1 MSTTQTTSTGRLPA
15 SGTWQVDTAHTS
27 ANFSARHLGMSKV
40 RGRFEALDG
49 TLKIGD
55 DPTDSHVEVTI
66 DASSISTNQPDRDAH
81 LKSADFL
88 DIGNH
93 PELTFRSTRVYQDG
107 EDWKMDGKL
116 TIRGTTQPV
125 TLDIEF
131 LGVIDNPMGPG
142 RRAAFEGTTSIMRHD
157 FGLTWEGPQELG
169 GILVGKKV
177 TIDVDA
183 QFVSHA
189 GDGR

>member
-1 MSTTQTTSTGRLPA
+1 MSTIETTRTEQLPA
-15 SGTWQVDTAHTS
+15 AGTWHVDTAHTN

-40 RGRFEALDG
+40 RGRFETLDG
-49 TLKIGD
+49 TLTIGD
-55 DPTDSHVEVTI
+55 EPADSHVEVTI

-88 DIGNH
+88 DVENH

-107 EDWKMDGKL
+107 DDWKMDGDL
-116 TIRGTTQPV
+116 TIRGTTRPV
-125 TLDIEF
+125 TLDIAY
-131 LGVIDNPMGPG
+131 LGVMDNPMGPG
-142 RRAAFEGTTSIMRHD
+142 RRAAFEGSTSIMRHD

-177 TIDVDA
+177 DIDLDA
-183 QFVSHA
+183 QFVSGA
-189 GDGR
+189 DDVR